1 MEVLQGVLEE
11 LVQQHLTLLVLR
23 VVRITMLPQVLY
35 LPQGMVADVLELA
48 TQLVYKTLRE
58 LSLGLVVTAL
68 LVLQPL
74 ELLVEKVE

>member
-23 VVRITMLPQVLY
+23 VVRITMLPQEAH

-48 TQLVYKTLRE
+48 MQLVLQAYRE
-58 LSLGLVVTAL
+58 LSRELVVMAL
-68 LVLQPL
+68 
-74 ELLVEKVE
+74 